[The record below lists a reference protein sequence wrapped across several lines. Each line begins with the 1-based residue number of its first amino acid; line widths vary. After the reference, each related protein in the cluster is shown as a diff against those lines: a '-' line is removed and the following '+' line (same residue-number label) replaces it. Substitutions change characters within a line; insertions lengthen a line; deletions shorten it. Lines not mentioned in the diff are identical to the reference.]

1 MQAVAELTPRSWIE
15 QWQAGLRQEHGD
27 TPKRFLSV
35 RDLPSDDLTDE
46 PMVVKLEFA
55 AGTLPG

>member
-15 QWQAGLRQEHGD
+15 QWQAGLREEHGD
-27 TPKRFLSV
+27 VPKKFLRV
-35 RDLPSDDLTDE
+35 RTLPIDALTDE
-46 PMVVKLEFA
+46 PMVVRLDF